1 MVMKSLA
8 GWGATL
14 AAIQA
19 VLVLTPM
26 SGPIA
31 AIARHLIWIVLGVGF
46 LYWIGQA
53 GLSAG
58 DALGAALRP
67 PA

>member
-1 MVMKSLA
+1 MVLKSLA

-19 VLVLTPM
+19 VLVLTPI
-26 SGPIA
+26 SGPAA
-31 AIARHLIWIVLGVGF
+31 AIARHVIWIVLGVGF
-46 LYWIGQA
+46 LYWVGQT

-58 DALGAALRP
+58 HSLGMALRP
-67 PA
+67 PP